1 MLSFRFHIVLL
12 FVAFFAQGA
21 AADLVGVVRVIDAD
35 TIKIDGHSVR
45 LHAIDA
51 PELKQHCGGTGQPVW
66 ACGAWVKAQTQEL
79 FEGQTARCTSLD
91 TDRYGRTVA
100 RCMVNGQDMGQVLVR
115 QGLAFAYRKYGWD
128 YDLDEKGAAV
138 SGRGLHGT
146 GVANPA
152 AYRASG
158 REARAKWSLNGAPD
172 GCVIKGNVSG
182 SGERIFHMPGQAW
195 YDATTI
201 RADKDERWFCT
212 VEQALDAGWRAAKK

>member
-1 MLSFRFHIVLL
+1 MLSSRSNIVLFIAL
-12 FVAFFAQGA
+12 VVGHSA
-21 AADLVGVVRVIDAD
+21 AADLSGPVHVLDAD
-35 TIKIDGHSVR
+35 TIKIDGQSVR

-51 PELKQHCGGTGQPVW
+51 PELKQHCGGPGQPVW
-66 ACGAWVKAQTQEL
+66 ACGAWVKARAQEL
-79 FEGQTARCTSLD
+79 FEGQIAQCETLD

-100 RCMVNGQDMGQVLVR
+100 RCRVNGQDMGQVLVS

-146 GVANPA
+146 GVVNPA
-152 AYRASG
+152 EYRARG
-158 REARAKWSLNGAPD
+158 RDARAKWSLNAAPD
-172 GCVIKGNVSG
+172 GCVIKGNITK

-201 RADKDERWFCT
+201 RADKNERWFCT
-212 VEQALDAGWRAAKK
+212 ARQARRAGWRQAKK